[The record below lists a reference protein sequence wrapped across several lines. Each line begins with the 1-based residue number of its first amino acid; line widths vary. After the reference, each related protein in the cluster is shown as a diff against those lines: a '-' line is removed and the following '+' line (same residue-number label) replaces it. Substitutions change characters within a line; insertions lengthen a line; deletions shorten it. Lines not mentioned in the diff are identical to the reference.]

1 MDMSTTRGRSTKSA
15 TRKAASKADIIA
27 ADVTEA
33 DVTEADVTEADVIA
47 ADVIA
52 PSDAIQQFCWDIA
65 TIDAHLNEIRFVWAA
80 SLGVTMPQWMILAAV
95 EDMDTGDG
103 VTADDLSSRLLL
115 DAAFVARQ
123 SRTLESKGLVRR
135 IQSRDPK
142 RQAIALTD
150 VARGRI
156 SRMSESRHSVEN
168 FIFADFDGDN
178 MKDFLAQVG
187 AVKAKCEK
195 VKRLI
200 CADRERS

>member
-1 MDMSTTRGRSTKSA
+1 MSTTRGRSTKSA
-15 TRKAASKADIIA
+15 TRKSASKADNGA
-27 ADVTEA
+27 T
-33 DVTEADVTEADVIA
+33 DVTEADVIA

-150 VARGRI
+150 LARGRI